1 MVKRV
6 IIGKPEEAGARL
18 VELLKGAREAATQG
32 STTPAGDK
40 VLEAEENFYWARP
53 DGYETSIRDV
63 DSELEDARARI
74 EDAEHSLVE
83 TGQRLSDAMAAIEG
97 IEDFDFA
104 GAIESI
110 EDARA
115 EIEAALEQ
123 LDDMGEVT
131 TSGPPPANP
140 TIGSSLWV
148 SPTGSVFRA
157 VECEEG
163 GA

>member
-6 IIGKPEEAGARL
+6 IIGRSEGERL
-18 VELLKGAREAATQG
+18 VDLLRGAREDATSGNTRPHGNKHMEPWEDLYWQ
-32 STTPAGDK
+32 SGD
-40 VLEAEENFYWARP
+40 
-53 DGYETSIRDV
+53 GRDISVRQV
-63 DSELEDARARI
+63 DEELEDARQRI
-74 EDAEHSLVE
+74 EDAEASLEE

-115 EIEAALEQ
+115 EIEAALDE
-123 LDDMGEVT
+123 LDGMGQVT
-131 TSGPPPANP
+131 TAGPPPPNP

-148 SPTGSVFRA
+148 SPSGRVFRA
-157 VECEEG
+157 VECEEE